1 MSAQQRRAQ
10 LVALLQ
16 DSNLPITGANLANM
30 LGVSR
35 QVIVTDVAILRAKG
49 TQILATPQGY
59 MLTGNSGDKVSRTI
73 AVKHAASPQMIK
85 EELDLI
91 VDNGGFVRDVIVEH
105 PLYGEIRGL
114 LMLKSRKDV
123 AEYLERMQTHD
134 AEPLSVLTEG
144 VHLHT
149 IEADDDET
157 IKHIEEELAK
167 AGYALDLE

>member
-1 MSAQQRRAQ
+1 M
-10 LVALLQ
+10 
-16 DSNLPITGANLANM
+16 
-30 LGVSR
+30 
-35 QVIVTDVAILRAKG
+35 
-49 TQILATPQGY
+49 
-59 MLTGNSGDKVSRTI
+59 
-73 AVKHAASPQMIK
+73 
-85 EELDLI
+85 DLI

-167 AGYALDLE
+167 AEYALDLE